1 MLHIG
6 VTGQNGFIGYHLS
19 QRIKLEPDK
28 YTLIEFKSDF
38 FENEDL
44 LFQFVKKCD
53 IIVHLAAVNRNP
65 DPEYIYTT
73 NINLVKSLVRCLNRK
88 DATTHVVFSSSYQE
102 DFDNEYGRSKKEG
115 RELFIEWA
123 ELKNGIFTGLVIPN
137 VFGPFSKPFHNSF
150 IATFSQAIID
160 DNPSISHNSNEVQ
173 LIFID
178 DLISEVFKVIDSKK
192 SSYVLKIPY
201 TDVKKVDEV
210 YSLLVEYRDLYL
222 RHGVIPVFNNKFE
235 LNLFNTLRS
244 YINYEAHFPREYQ
257 KHEDQRGYFIELIRT
272 NTSGQSSYSS
282 TNAGVTRG
290 NHFHTRKIERFSVIK
305 GEATIEMRKIGSNKS
320 MLFHLSGDKPSY
332 VDIPIWYTH
341 NITNIGSEELL
352 TAFWIN
358 EPYNP
363 VDADTYF
370 EIV

>member
-6 VTGQNGFIGYHLS
+6 VTGQNGFVGYHLS
-19 QRIKLEPDK
+19 QRIKLEPEK
-28 YTLIEFKSDF
+28 YVLIEFQNDH

-44 LFQFVKKCD
+44 LFQFVEKCD
-53 IIVHLAAVNRNP
+53 IIIHLAAVNRNP

-73 NINLVKSLVRCLNRK
+73 NINLVKSLIRCLNRK
-88 DATTHVVFSSSYQE
+88 EATTHVIFSSSYQE
-102 DFDNEYGRSKKEG
+102 DFDNEYGKSKKEG

-150 IATFSQAIID
+150 IASFSQAIID
-160 DNPSISHNSNEVQ
+160 NREISHNSNEVQ

-178 DLISEVFKVIDSKK
+178 DLVREIFNVIQSRK
-192 SSYVLKIPY
+192 SSHVLKIPY

-210 YSLLVEYRDLYL
+210 YGLLVSYRDLYL
-222 RHGVIPVFNNKFE
+222 QHGIIPMFNNKFE

-244 YINYEAHFPREYQ
+244 YINYETSFPREYV
-257 KHEDQRGYFIELIRT
+257 KHEDERGCFIELIRA

-282 TNAGVTRG
+282 TNAGITRG

-305 GEATIEMRKIGSNKS
+305 GEAMIEMRKIGSDKRIS
-320 MLFHLSGDKPSY
+320 FHLSGSKPSY

-341 NITNIGSEELL
+341 NITNTGTEELL

-370 EIV
+370 EHV